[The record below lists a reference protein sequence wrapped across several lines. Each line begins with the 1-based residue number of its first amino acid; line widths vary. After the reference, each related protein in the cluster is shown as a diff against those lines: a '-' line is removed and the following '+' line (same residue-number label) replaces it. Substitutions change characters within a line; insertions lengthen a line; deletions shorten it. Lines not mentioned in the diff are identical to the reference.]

1 MVVRQEREAH
11 VTLHG
16 GHQLLREHLHPLTC
30 FLGGAQGKLARLTNP
45 AAPRDGRAAR
55 SAQGTG
61 RARCGRAGPFR
72 GRRGAGGGRG
82 IPATRARGPARPC
95 GPAAPRHV
103 AGGDPT
109 HAPFHG
115 TFADSGSARARGPA
129 RPCGPAAPRHVAGG
143 DPTHAPFHGTFAD
156 TVSAC
161 PRKRRLVGCCAMVK
175 PVRPDG
181 RASKIRL
188 RKPIRDPG
196 CEARKPPAAY
206 WPRAAQSSSARPPRP
221 APPAQPPHHPRARRP
236 PHRRTRPQRV
246 DHGLRS
252 HCRRLRLRPP
262 VSQAAKTAGSEGRK
276 RALAMACSVLANSC
290 GPKVP
295 DGQQGRLLEV
305 VRPRPRPHPS

>member
-1 MVVRQEREAH
+1 MSRCTGDTSCCANTCTHQLASWGRSGQACALDQPRSASGWPRGQERA
-11 VTLHG
+11 
-16 GHQLLREHLHPLTC
+16 GHWARSVRPSGPVPGPPGAPG
-30 FLGGAQGKLARLTNP
+30 GGAASRP
-45 AAPRDGRAAR
+45 RAPEGLHARAALQHLAM
-55 SAQGTG
+55 S
-61 RARCGRAGPFR
+61 
-72 GRRGAGGGRG
+72 
-82 IPATRARGPARPC
+82 PAVTPPM
-95 GPAAPRHV
+95 PPSTAPSR
-103 AGGDPT
+103 T
-109 HAPFHG
+109 
-115 TFADSGSARARGPA
+115 T
-129 RPCGPAAPRHVAGG
+129 
-143 DPTHAPFHGTFAD
+143 
-156 TVSAC
+156 AC
-161 PRKRRLVGCCAMVK
+161 PRKRRLVSCCAMVK